1 MRRTLVGWR
10 GLIAGVSGLG
20 QLGFGAGQTIGQ
32 LGYLAGELEDDAVLL
47 LHMPL
52 QEGQTFLEIVKLG
65 VHAIEDGGQVGRGKP
80 MRGVCDYY
88 DNLGPLP
95 CFTDCLSTISVWNA
109 CMSSPQDESA
119 EASPSTPLH
128 RPNRTLWQRLGGEGL
143 ALSILIHVLLVI
155 IAVIWVVS
163 TVTDLSGKKD
173 PNTFA
178 TGAGGGSGG
187 PKAKEYK
194 TKLQPKNVKALTKT
208 SSRITSK
215 NANASM
221 SISSVPTMANPLA
234 TAGAVG
240 GGSSKGFGGGSGG
253 GIGTGKGTGVGGGK
267 NFVSLFG
274 MKGSTAVGTG
284 GLLGTFYDL
293 KQTSGR
299 QPTAMLDGKT
309 GIAPYRAAVRDFL
322 EAGWS
327 PGKLSKFYKAPDTLI
342 SGQLFITGR
351 SANDAPKAFEV
362 EKEVKPSRWVIH
374 YRCYVEVPSSLP
386 FRFVGSG
393 DDFLLVRWNR
403 KIALDDGYET
413 YLAGGGNYKDFGV
426 KVTQEYKVDRKPGS
440 LHRLKAGPWIQ
451 ATKGTKVPVEVL
463 IGETPGGVFDC
474 YLAIE
479 VAKPGAKVDGQYV
492 GEGKLKLFR
501 CNADPLPAEIA
512 RDKRGLNIDMEAAGW
527 IFKVTKD
534 ANTAIR

>member
-1 MRRTLVGWR
+1 
-10 GLIAGVSGLG
+10 
-20 QLGFGAGQTIGQ
+20 
-32 LGYLAGELEDDAVLL
+32 
-47 LHMPL
+47 
-52 QEGQTFLEIVKLG
+52 
-65 VHAIEDGGQVGRGKP
+65 
-80 MRGVCDYY
+80 
-88 DNLGPLP
+88 
-95 CFTDCLSTISVWNA
+95 
-109 CMSSPQDESA
+109 
-119 EASPSTPLH
+119 
-128 RPNRTLWQRLGGEGL
+128 L
-143 ALSILIHVLLVI
+143 ALSIIIHLFLVI

-173 PNTFA
+173 PNAFA

-187 PKAKEYK
+187 ARAKEFK
-194 TKLQPKNVKALTKT
+194 TKLQPKNVKSLAKT
-208 SSRITSK
+208 TTRITSK
-215 NANASM
+215 NADSSM
-221 SISSVPTMANPLA
+221 AISSLPSLTNPLLS
-234 TAGAVG
+234 AGAIG

-253 GIGTGKGTGVGGGK
+253 GIGAGKGTGVGGGK

-274 MKGSTAVGTG
+274 MKGAATTTG
-284 GLLGTFYDL
+284 GLIGTLYDL

-299 QPTAMLDGKT
+299 QPTAMVDGRT

-327 PGKLSKFYKAPDTLI
+327 PSKLSKFFKAPDTLI

-362 EKEVKPSRWVIH
+362 EKLMKPSRWVVH

-393 DDFLLVRWNR
+393 DDFLIVRWNR

-426 KVTQEYKVDRKPGS
+426 KVTQEYKVDRSPGG

-451 ATKGTKVPVEVL
+451 VTKGTKVPVEVL

-479 VAKPGAKVDGQYV
+479 VAKSSTKVEGQYE

-501 CNADPLPAEIA
+501 CSTEPVPAEITK
-512 RDKRGLNIDMEAAGW
+512 DKRGLNIDMQATGW
-527 IFKVTKD
+527 IFKVTRD

>member
-1 MRRTLVGWR
+1 
-10 GLIAGVSGLG
+10 
-20 QLGFGAGQTIGQ
+20 
-32 LGYLAGELEDDAVLL
+32 
-47 LHMPL
+47 
-52 QEGQTFLEIVKLG
+52 
-65 VHAIEDGGQVGRGKP
+65 
-80 MRGVCDYY
+80 
-88 DNLGPLP
+88 
-95 CFTDCLSTISVWNA
+95 
-109 CMSSPQDESA
+109 
-119 EASPSTPLH
+119 
-128 RPNRTLWQRLGGEGL
+128 L
-143 ALSILIHVLLVI
+143 ALSIIIHLFLVI

-173 PNTFA
+173 PNAFA

-187 PKAKEYK
+187 ARAKEFK
-194 TKLQPKNVKALTKT
+194 TKLQPKNVKSLAKT
-208 SSRITSK
+208 TTRITSK
-215 NANASM
+215 NADSSM
-221 SISSVPTMANPLA
+221 AISSLPSLTNPLLS
-234 TAGAVG
+234 AGAIG

-253 GIGTGKGTGVGGGK
+253 GIGAGKGTGVGGGK

-274 MKGSTAVGTG
+274 MKGAATTTG
-284 GLLGTFYDL
+284 GLIGTLYDL

-299 QPTAMLDGKT
+299 QPTAMVDGRT

-327 PGKLSKFYKAPDTLI
+327 PGKLSKFFKAPDTLI

-362 EKEVKPSRWVIH
+362 EKLMKPSRWVVH

-393 DDFLLVRWNR
+393 DDFLIVRWNR

-413 YLAGGGNYKDFGV
+413 YFSGKDGNYKDFGV
-426 KVTQEYKVDRKPGS
+426 KVAEQYKVDRSPGG

-451 ATKGTKVPVEVL
+451 VTKGTKVPVEVL

-479 VAKPGAKVDGQYV
+479 VAKSSTKVEGQYE

-501 CNADPLPAEIA
+501 CSTEPVPAEITK
-512 RDKRGLNIDMEAAGW
+512 DKRGLNIDMQATGW
-527 IFKVTKD
+527 IFKVTRD

>member
-1 MRRTLVGWR
+1 
-10 GLIAGVSGLG
+10 
-20 QLGFGAGQTIGQ
+20 
-32 LGYLAGELEDDAVLL
+32 
-47 LHMPL
+47 
-52 QEGQTFLEIVKLG
+52 
-65 VHAIEDGGQVGRGKP
+65 
-80 MRGVCDYY
+80 
-88 DNLGPLP
+88 
-95 CFTDCLSTISVWNA
+95 
-109 CMSSPQDESA
+109 
-119 EASPSTPLH
+119 
-128 RPNRTLWQRLGGEGL
+128 L
-143 ALSILIHVLLVI
+143 ALSVLLHILLVL
-155 IAVIWVVS
+155 IAVVWVVS

-194 TKLQPKNVKALTKT
+194 TKLQPKNVKSLTKT

-215 NANASM
+215 NASA
-221 SISSVPTMANPLA
+221 TMAVSSLPSLTNPLA
-234 TAGAVG
+234 TAGAIG

-253 GIGTGKGTGVGGGK
+253 GIGAGKGPGVGGGR

-274 MKGSTAVGTG
+274 MKGSTSVGTG
-284 GLLGTFYDL
+284 GLLGTLYDL
-293 KQTSGR
+293 KQTSDR
-299 QPTAMLDGKT
+299 KPTAMVDGRT

-322 EAGWS
+322 ESGWS

-451 ATKGTKVPVEVL
+451 ATKGTKIPVEVL

-479 VAKPGAKVDGQYV
+479 VAKPGVKVDGQYV
-492 GEGKLKLFR
+492 GVGKLKLFR
-501 CNADPLPAEIA
+501 CNAEPLPAEIA
-512 RDKRGLNIDMEAAGW
+512 RDKRGLNIDMEATDW

>member
-1 MRRTLVGWR
+1 
-10 GLIAGVSGLG
+10 
-20 QLGFGAGQTIGQ
+20 
-32 LGYLAGELEDDAVLL
+32 
-47 LHMPL
+47 
-52 QEGQTFLEIVKLG
+52 
-65 VHAIEDGGQVGRGKP
+65 
-80 MRGVCDYY
+80 
-88 DNLGPLP
+88 
-95 CFTDCLSTISVWNA
+95 
-109 CMSSPQDESA
+109 MSAPQDESA

-128 RPNRTLWQRLGGEGL
+128 RPTRTLWQRLGGEGL
-143 ALSILIHVLLVI
+143 ALSVLLHILLVI
-155 IAVIWVVS
+155 IAIVWVVS

-215 NANASM
+215 NANA
-221 SISSVPTMANPLA
+221 TMAVSSLPSLTNPLA
-234 TAGAVG
+234 TAGAIG

-253 GIGTGKGTGVGGGK
+253 GIGAGKGVGAGGGR

-274 MKGSTAVGTG
+274 MKGSSLGASGLIGT
-284 GLLGTFYDL
+284 LYDL
-293 KQTSGR
+293 KQTADR
-299 QPTAMLDGKT
+299 KPTSAAPANT
-309 GIAPYRAAVRDFL
+309 GIAPYRTSVREFL
-322 EAGWS
+322 ESGWS
-327 PGKLSKFYKAPDTLI
+327 AGRLQRFFKSPDKLV

-351 SANDAPKAFEV
+351 SADDAPKAFEV
-362 EKEVKPSRWVIH
+362 EKLMKPSRWVVH
-374 YRCYVEVPSSLP
+374 YRCYVEMPSSMP

-393 DDFLLVRWNR
+393 DDFLIVRWNR

-426 KVTQEYKVDRKPGS
+426 KVTQEFKVDRRPGG

-451 ATKGTKVPVEVL
+451 VTKGTKVPVEVL

-479 VAKPGAKVDGQYV
+479 VAKSSTKVNGQYE

-501 CNADPLPAEIA
+501 CNSDPLPAGVG
-512 RDKRGLNIDMEAAGW
+512 RDKRGLDIDMEARGW
-527 IFKVTKD
+527 IFKVTPD
-534 ANTAIR
+534 SNTLLR